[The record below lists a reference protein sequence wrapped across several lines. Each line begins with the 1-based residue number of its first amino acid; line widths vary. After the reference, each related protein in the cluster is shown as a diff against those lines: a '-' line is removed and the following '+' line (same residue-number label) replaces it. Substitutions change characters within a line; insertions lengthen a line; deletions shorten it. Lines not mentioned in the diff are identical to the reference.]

1 VIPEKLQSIV
11 TKEEFTKAQ
20 EYSRTKMQFNM
31 LQSWITTAFELSFW
45 ALRLPQALYAIMFT
59 KYYESYCSD
68 GYTPS
73 YVDDW
78 ILGMGFVFACTIVE
92 SVVSTPF
99 GLFSTFM
106 IEETHGFNK

>member
-1 VIPEKLQSIV
+1 
-11 TKEEFTKAQ
+11 
-20 EYSRTKMQFNM
+20 M
-31 LQSWITTAFELSFW
+31 LSSWITTAFELSFW
-45 ALRLPQALYAIMFT
+45 ALRLPQAIYAIIFS
-59 KYYESYCSD
+59 KYYESFCSGAD

-78 ILGMGFVFACTIVE
+78 LLGMLFVFACL
-92 SVVSTPF
+92 VVDAVVATPF